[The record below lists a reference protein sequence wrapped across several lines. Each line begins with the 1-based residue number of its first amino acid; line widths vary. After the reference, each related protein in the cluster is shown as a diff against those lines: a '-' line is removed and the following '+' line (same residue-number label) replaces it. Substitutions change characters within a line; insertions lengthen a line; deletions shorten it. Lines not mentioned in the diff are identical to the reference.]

1 MRFSKEMEKGFV
13 WKTREVKVGNVGI
26 GGSNPIRIQSMT
38 TTSTRDVEATI
49 EQIMRLSDVGCEIA
63 RVTVQGKKEAEA
75 CEKIKNG
82 LLKKGY
88 EIPLVADIHFYP
100 AAAMMVVDFVDKVR
114 INPGNFVD
122 PRASFIKLE
131 YDDESYDAELRKIDQ
146 IFGPLVQRCIELKKG
161 MRIGTNHGSLSDRIM
176 NRFGDTPRG
185 MVESALEFANVCRK
199 KGFHD
204 FMFSMKSSNP
214 LVMVKA
220 YRLLVYEMIKMG
232 WDYPLHLGVT
242 EAGEGED
249 GRLKSA
255 VGIGSLLLD
264 GLGDTIRVSLTEEPE
279 AEIDPCKRL
288 VRLAE
293 NYRKKECAP
302 FVNTWQTL
310 LFKEERRSVKRD
322 LKLHKDGS
330 VFIDHTC
337 LDLGQKGEKADG
349 VVHKIKNEL
358 RTTSDNKETLR
369 ISEVK
374 YLDDQSDVA
383 WVRDGDPSTWSS
395 LLKFPVRFILLEMTR
410 SILHQGRAFFDWL
423 KKSDIDLPVILVG
436 RGDLSK
442 EELTIHAGAEL
453 GALLLDGYGEGVL
466 LPDRSLGLSLLQ
478 ACRMRFSKTE
488 FISCPGCGRTLF
500 DLQEVTKRIQS
511 KTAHLPGVKIAIM
524 GCIVNGIGEMV
535 DADFGYVGSRRGK
548 VDLYVGKKRVEKS
561 IDFALADE
569 VLIKLIKE
577 RGLWIEPEAV
587 KR

>member
-1 MRFSKEMEKGFV
+1 MELSKRREEAFV
-13 WKTREVKVGNVGI
+13 WKTREVKVGNVGV

-38 TTSTRDVEATI
+38 TTSTRDVQGTV

-75 CEKIKNG
+75 CEEIKNG
-82 LLKKGY
+82 LLKRGY

-114 INPGNFVD
+114 VNPGNFVD

-131 YDDESYDAELRKIDQ
+131 YDDASYAAELRKIDEV
-146 IFGPLVQRCIELKKG
+146 FGPLVQRCIELKKA

-185 MVESALEFANVCRK
+185 MVESALEFARVCRK

-214 LVMVKA
+214 LVMVEA
-220 YRLLVYEMIKMG
+220 YRLLVYEMIKLG

-288 VRLAE
+288 VSLAE
-293 NYRKKECAP
+293 DYQKKGLIP
-302 FVNTWQTL
+302 FVNTWKDL
-310 LFKEERRSVKRD
+310 LFKGERRSVKRD
-322 LKLHKDGS
+322 LNLHKDGS
-330 VFIDHTC
+330 VFVDHTC
-337 LDLGQKGEKADG
+337 SDLGQKEERADG
-349 VVHKIKNEL
+349 VVHRAKNEL
-358 RTTSDNKETLR
+358 KIISGNKEALR
-369 ISEVK
+369 INELEC
-374 YLDDQSDVA
+374 LDDQSDVA
-383 WVRDGDPSTWSS
+383 WVRDGDPSTWAP
-395 LLKFPVRFILLEMTR
+395 LLKFSVRFILLEMTH
-410 SILHQGRAFFDWL
+410 SILHRGRAFFDWL
-423 KKSDIDLPVILVG
+423 EENDLDLPVILVG
-436 RGDLSK
+436 RGDLPK
-442 EELTIHAGAEL
+442 DEVTIRAGAEP

-466 LPDRSLGLSLLQ
+466 FSDRSLGLSLLQ

-535 DADFGYVGSRRGK
+535 DADFGYVGSRKGK
-548 VDLYVGKKRVEKS
+548 IDLYVGKKRVEKN
-561 IDFALADE
+561 IDSALADE
-569 VLIKLIKE
+569 MLIKLIKE
-577 RGLWIEPEAV
+577 EGLWVEP
-587 KR
+587 